1 MEFRGIRATH
11 FGVSDQEIAVTLEK
25 MESGKTSVIKHL
37 VVNYD
42 KKLINTI
49 ISTFGKN
56 RSTFRLDRIA

>member
-1 MEFRGIRATH
+1 MGKKSQLSARLFKYSTTNP
-11 FGVSDQEIAVTLEK
+11 VVMK
-25 MESGKTSVIKHL
+25 MSVIKHL

-49 ISTFGKN
+49 ITTFGKN